1 MIASYVLMQHMY
13 YVLSSAS
20 SARVGTVQMKDHA
33 DRQRQL
39 LLQFQQQVLPEEIPQ
54 GYSHDLAGSA
64 QLSNPGVKVR
74 TFFTIDLH
82 FPFCFFVSCFVFLG
96 LKS

>member
-1 MIASYVLMQHMY
+1 MQHMY

-82 FPFCFFVSCFVFLG
+82 FPFCFFFSCFVFLG